1 LGDRE
6 SELVS
11 RCLIGSEKRESE
23 LLLLSEKRVWV
34 MESSSRE
41 SPRVYKGEK
50 ELERMNRG
58 EIRTKK
64 LKLYPLESWS
74 VEEKK

>member
-1 LGDRE
+1 
-6 SELVS
+6 
-11 RCLIGSEKRESE
+11 
-23 LLLLSEKRVWV
+23 V

-58 EIRTKK
+58 EIRDFL
-64 LKLYPLESWS
+64 LKRS
-74 VEEKK
+74 KN